1 MNNKEVDQL
10 KREYAISVLR
20 ELADR
25 NCNLCTGK
33 DVIQDINAKIR
44 FLEQQIKQSDEGDI

>member
-1 MNNKEVDQL
+1 MNSKEVDQV

-20 ELADR
+20 ELAER

-44 FLEQQIKQSDEGDI
+44 YLEKQIKESDGI